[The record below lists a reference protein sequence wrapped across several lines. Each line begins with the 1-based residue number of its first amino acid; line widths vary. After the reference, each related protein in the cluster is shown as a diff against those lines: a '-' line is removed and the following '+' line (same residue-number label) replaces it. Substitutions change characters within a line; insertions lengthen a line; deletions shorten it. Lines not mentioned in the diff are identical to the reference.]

1 MTVGY
6 IKINGVF
13 SMIFLDKSD
22 LFIQE
27 KVETLRTATN
37 NMQILIEWDNF
48 YSDRRL
54 DELESFMRTK

>member
-1 MTVGY
+1 MTFGY
-6 IKINGVF
+6 IKINGVI

-27 KVETLRTATN
+27 KLDTLRTATN
-37 NMQILIEWDNF
+37 DMQLLIEWDNF

-54 DELESFMRTK
+54 YELEEFMRTK